1 MRAIKRVFLGLVLCL
16 LLAVSALGAQTPQIT
31 AGSASGSAGD
41 TVTIPVD
48 IKQNSGLAGWML
60 EISWDPAA
68 LELSGEVTAGGTFSG
83 GTLLPGK
90 VQDGRLRVF
99 WYSTRNQSAD
109 GTMLNLQFKIA
120 DSAKSGYCAVD
131 VQVLADNT
139 VDENGEPVAVQASGG
154 SVQVTG
160 SAQKPEGKPSDAAG
174 GASGTA
180 EETED
185 APLPAAGFV
194 DVPQTHWARS
204 YIETLA
210 VHGIVSG
217 SGGQFY
223 PDRWVTRAEF
233 VKMLAGV
240 LGADVSTGGASGFAD
255 VPSDSW
261 ASPYIAWAAA
271 NGLVTGT
278 DAAHFAPNA
287 NITREQIAAIL
298 LRSVQKLGLTLPEGH
313 SAPVFADAAQVSG
326 YASDAVAA
334 IARAGLIGGYP
345 DGTFRPKGNATRAE
359 AAKLLAGV
367 LEIVEG

>member
-1 MRAIKRVFLGLVLCL
+1 MRARKRVFLAVGLCL
-16 LLAVSALGAQTPQIT
+16 LLAVSALGAQTPRIT
-31 AGSASGSAGD
+31 TGSASGGAGD

-68 LELSGEVTAGGTFSG
+68 LELSGEVTAGGAFSG

-90 VQDGRLRVF
+90 VQDGKLRVF
-99 WYSTRNQSAD
+99 WYSTGNQSAD
-109 GTMLNLQFKIA
+109 GTMLDLQFKIA
-120 DSAKSGYCAVD
+120 DAAKSGRYAVG
-131 VQVLADNT
+131 VQALADNT

-154 SVQVTG
+154 SVQVTD
-160 SAQKPEGKPSDAAG
+160 SAQKPEEKPSGTAG
-174 GASGTA
+174 GAPGAA
-180 EETED
+180 EKSED
-185 APLPAAGFV
+185 APLPAARFA
-194 DVPQTHWARS
+194 DVPQSHWAKDC
-204 YIETLA
+204 IETLA
-210 VHGIVSG
+210 ARGIVGG
-217 SGGQFY
+217 SSGQFY
-223 PDRWVTRAEF
+223 PDRRVTRAEF

-240 LGADVSTGGASGFAD
+240 LGADVSAAGASSFAD
-255 VPSDSW
+255 VPSGSW

-298 LRSVQKLGLTLPEGH
+298 LRSVQKLGLTLPEGQ

-326 YASDAVAA
+326 YAADAVAA

-345 DGTFRPKGNATRAE
+345 DGTFRPRGNATRAE